1 MHFYRLPVSAL
12 LSSVLFGSLITAA
25 DPVTNPLAKDK
36 PWKETFAMTLKGKE
50 RTYVVYQENSYL
62 LVNPDDLT
70 DPAFLH
76 NKDVVIAAK
85 LGRIAQGTVTFY
97 NMPKVISTG
106 PTELWRTRVDGDNL
120 YVFGHFTITNG
131 TQYLSLVAAESAPS
145 DQQIIDQKMATIPA
159 DNLEARLAAAAWARD
174 TGVVQ
179 GNREFWLVA
188 ADNIISQ
195 VVDDA
200 VAKAETSKDV
210 ALILKTMGWCQ
221 DLLHDIPRAARI
233 GSAPW
238 IRQIGGAGAED
249 VAKYM
254 RRWDLEFF
262 AGQWL
267 PRGEALSQD
276 FQARFAAIGWRD
288 AEGYYKLG
296 RWAEANAE
304 VLPRA
309 RELSYRAYQAGLR
322 ADPNHNGIRRELGMD
337 AATGASSVK
346 TQGEFKDSLTGI
358 SIPIPPGW
366 NRADHAINGDAS
378 WIDPASDT
386 AYITAKILRNLP
398 NLTDFGTVWASQLAS
413 VQGKTEFTSVP
424 EEKLAFPNGQA
435 RLMRYSYREG
445 RYLRVA
451 AMILAINP
459 ASTAALR
466 LDASGADTE
475 GETVI
480 KQLTAQFAQISIPA
494 ANAIPNAAQTPE
506 SNDEPKG
513 DPKNESKTGT
523 KKPPAPTA
531 TSPRAPTTAPATPT
545 PTPPRA
551 SVPQGEADN

>member
-12 LSSVLFGSLITAA
+12 LSIVLFGSLITAA

-50 RTYVVYQENSYL
+50 RTYVVYRENSYL

-97 NMPKVISTG
+97 NMPKVIATG
-106 PTELWRTRVDGDNL
+106 PTELWRTRIDGDNL
-120 YVFGHFTITNG
+120 YVFGHFTIIDG
-131 TQYLSLVAAESAPS
+131 VQYFSLVAAESAPS
-145 DQQIIDQKMATIPA
+145 DQQIIDQKMATIPT
-159 DNLEARLAAAAWARD
+159 DNLEARLAAAVWARD

-200 VAKAETSKDV
+200 VVKAEASKDV
-210 ALILKTMGWCQ
+210 GLILKTMVWCQ
-221 DLLHDIPRAARI
+221 DLLRDIPRAARI

-238 IRQIGGAGAED
+238 IREIGGDGATD

-254 RRWDLEFF
+254 RRWDLDFY
-262 AGQWL
+262 AGQWR
-267 PRGEALSQD
+267 PRGEALSQE
-276 FQARFAAIGWRD
+276 FQDRFSAIGWRD

-322 ADPNHNGIRRELGMD
+322 ADSNHNGIRRELGME
-337 AATGASSVK
+337 AANGASSAK

-366 NRADHAINGDAS
+366 NRAEPINGDAS
-378 WIDPASDT
+378 WIDPTSDT
-386 AYITAKILRNLP
+386 AYITAKILRDLP
-398 NLTDFGTVWASQLAS
+398 NLADFGAVWASQLAS
-413 VQGKTEFTSVP
+413 VQGKSEFTSVP
-424 EEKLAFPNGQA
+424 EEKLTFPNGQA

-466 LDASGADTE
+466 LDANGADTE
-475 GETVI
+475 GDTVF
-480 KQLTAQFAQISIPA
+480 KQLTSQFSQISIPA
-494 ANAIPNAAQTPE
+494 ANAVPNATATPDSKNE
-506 SNDEPKG
+506 TKS
-513 DPKNESKTGT
+513 DPKNEPKAGT
-523 KKPPAPTA
+523 KKPL
-531 TSPRAPTTAPATPT
+531 SPTT
-545 PTPPRA
+545 PPQRA
-551 SVPQGEADN
+551 SVPASEIEN

>member
-12 LSSVLFGSLITAA
+12 LSTVLLSNLITAA

-76 NKDVVIAAK
+76 HKDVVIAAK

-97 NMPKVISTG
+97 NMPKVIATG
-106 PTELWRTRVDGDNL
+106 PTELWRTRIDGDNL
-120 YVFGHFTITNG
+120 YVFGHFTIING

-145 DQQIIDQKMATIPA
+145 DQQIIDQKMATVPA
-159 DNLEARLAAAAWARD
+159 DNLEARLAAAVWARD
-174 TGVVQ
+174 AGVVQ

-210 ALILKTMGWCQ
+210 ALILKTMSWCQ

-238 IRQIGGAGAED
+238 IRQIDGTGAED

-254 RRWDLEFF
+254 RRWDLAFY
-262 AGQWL
+262 AGQWR
-267 PRGEALSQD
+267 PRGEALNQEFQD
-276 FQARFAAIGWRD
+276 RFTAMGWRD

-296 RWAEANAE
+296 RWAEGYAE

-337 AATGASSVK
+337 AATGVSSVK
-346 TQGEFKDSLTGI
+346 SQGEFKDSLTGI

-366 NRADHAINGDAS
+366 NRADPINGDAS
-378 WIDPASDT
+378 WIDPSSDT
-386 AYITAKILRNLP
+386 AYITAKILRDLP
-398 NLTDFGTVWASQLAS
+398 NLADFGAVWASQLAS
-413 VQGKTEFTSVP
+413 VQGKAEFTSAP
-424 EEKLAFPNGQA
+424 EEKLTFPNGHA

-466 LDASGADTE
+466 LDANGADTE
-475 GETVI
+475 GDTVL

-494 ANAIPNAAQTPE
+494 ANAAPTPDPK
-506 SNDEPKG
+506 NEPKS
-513 DPKNESKTGT
+513 DPKNESKAGT
-523 KKPPAPTA
+523 KKPLAPIA
-531 TSPRAPTTAPATPT
+531 APQRTPT
-545 PTPPRA
+545 STTPRA
-551 SVPQGEADN
+551 SVQQGETDN